1 MPNISF
7 TKQPETLELAYGKNI
22 VSMYDSLA
30 PAFTYNDYVLHI
42 CPSGSTTASF
52 ELRQR
57 PNTSG
62 YAHFDIQNILKSQLE
77 GSNTLETIAKLGTA
91 DAECYEYQ
99 LRGGYPSGDTITI
112 QASSSLK
119 YAFYGRKDVTAVDWN
134 DSSYVPSFNSSSF
147 AGVDVLGVVSVQR
160 ALTDRHIDSTTGGAI
175 TDGKPSWL
183 GSSEVVWKI
192 NRQPTDHYTL
202 TFLNAWDNVNNGA
215 PKYHNG
221 IAAFRIAIYNGN
233 TSLYDDVI
241 TNIVS
246 NGGGPNTAASGQSG
260 SVFYPYKAISIQAG
274 DLNQLFDL
282 YSTATHYYISTVG
295 WSSGPPFT
303 VYVDTSDVYRFDID
317 ECVDN
322 DFAATQVSWVNSFGF
337 RDYFS
342 FTKRFDNVANIT
354 RNTYKQL
361 DANWSAASITV
372 NDYSRGE
379 RVYDQSL
386 SEEYTIT
393 TRYLSDVEANYLK
406 NLYLSPDIRVRFNG
420 ENTWKSVIPISNQWT
435 SRTFRKDKLFQYTL
449 NFKLANPI
457 QLQRG

>member
-1 MPNISF
+1 MPTITF

-22 VSMYDSLA
+22 VSMYDSSVST
-30 PAFTYNDYVLHI
+30 PTDVYVLQI

-52 ELRQR
+52 ELRQQ
-57 PNTSG
+57 PNLVG
-62 YAHFDIQNILKSQLE
+62 YAHFDIQNILKTQVE

-99 LRGGYPSGDTITI
+99 LRGGYPQGTGSII

-119 YAFYGRKDVTAVDWN
+119 YAFYGRKDVTAVDWD
-134 DSSYVPSFNSSSF
+134 DSLYVPTLNSASV
-147 AGVDVLGVVSVQR
+147 GGIDVLTIVSVQR

-175 TDGKPSWL
+175 TDGKPTWL
-183 GSSEVVWKI
+183 GNTERVWKI

-202 TFLNAWDNVNNGA
+202 SFLNAWDNVTNGA
-215 PKYHNG
+215 PRYHNG
-221 IAAFRIAIYNGN
+221 IAAFRVAIYNGN

-246 NGGGPNTAASGQSG
+246 NGGGPNTLASTQSG

-274 DLNQLFDL
+274 YKNTLFQS
-282 YSTATHYYISTVG
+282 YPTATHYYISAVG
-295 WSSGPPFT
+295 WGSSQFSG
-303 VYVDTSDVYRFDID
+303 YNDISDVYRFDID
-317 ECVDN
+317 ECVGN
-322 DFAATQVSWVNSFGF
+322 DFDATQVSWINSFGF

-354 RNTYKQL
+354 RNTYSQL
-361 DANWSAASITV
+361 DTNWAGTSITV

-393 TRYLSDVEANYLK
+393 TRYLSDIEANYLK

-420 ENTWKSVIPISNQWT
+420 EDTWKSVIPISNQWT
-435 SRTFRKDKLFQYTL
+435 SRTFRKDKLFQYSL